1 VPSCK
6 GIYWRNNCT
15 LITNGKLSSFFQ
27 SSSGLGPCYGKKVTW
42 IGANGDQT
50 FIKIDES
57 LITAQ
62 MLPKMHVVA
71 NKKTIRKCTI
81 AQSMGNQ
88 S

>member
-1 VPSCK
+1 MEGCLLVLKSV
-6 GIYWRNNCT
+6 T
-15 LITNGKLSSFFQ
+15 LYPPVIPF
-27 SSSGLGPCYGKKVTW
+27 SGLGPSYGKKVTW

-71 NKKTIRKCTI
+71 NKKTIRE
-81 AQSMGNQ
+81 
-88 S
+88 

>member
-1 VPSCK
+1 MLYIFSLP
-6 GIYWRNNCT
+6 
-15 LITNGKLSSFFQ
+15 
-27 SSSGLGPCYGKKVTW
+27 SSGLGPSYGKKVTW

-71 NKKTIRKCTI
+71 NKKTICECSIYIIKYQR
-81 AQSMGNQ
+81 
-88 S
+88 